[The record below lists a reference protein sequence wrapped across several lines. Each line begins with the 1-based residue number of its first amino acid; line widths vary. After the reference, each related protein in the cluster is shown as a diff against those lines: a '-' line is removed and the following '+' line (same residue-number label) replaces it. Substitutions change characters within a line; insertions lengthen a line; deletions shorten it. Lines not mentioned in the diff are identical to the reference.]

1 MQVFKLLIKHVN
13 QNVFF
18 ILQKK
23 YSFIIYMY
31 DNKQSLQ
38 NYLKEFRKKI
48 VVCFLFKCLYT
59 HLQLIIKLI

>member
-38 NYLKEFRKKI
+38 NYLKEFRKKNSS
-48 VVCFLFKCLYT
+48 LFS
-59 HLQLIIKLI
+59 I